1 MLKQYT
7 EDQVI
12 LLEGKKDLSLYKII
26 SGKVVASINHGK
38 PNETIIGIL
47 SSGAY
52 FGEIG
57 AFTNAPSIY
66 SAVAYEDCLIMEIT
80 KDEMDEYAKLNYR
93 DLLAIMSNMAS
104 SMVKM
109 KTNIDLLNKDI
120 TSLLNDRDNAKNR
133 AELKD
138 RIKKSDITKQL
149 IQYQIQMGIRS
160 PYNRSLL

>member
-26 SGKVVASINHGK
+26 SGKV
-38 PNETIIGIL
+38 
-47 SSGAY
+47 
-52 FGEIG
+52 
-57 AFTNAPSIY
+57 
-66 SAVAYEDCLIMEIT
+66 VAYEDCLIMEIT

-149 IQYQIQMGIRS
+149 IQYQIQMGLRS